1 MRSDSGAEIAAPIGL
16 SDGAATDSK
25 RVLGRCSTA
34 VVQRFCKPKVGSS
47 ILSTGTS
54 RSKTLPPAG
63 VRVDPERDVLD
74 TVRPAG
80 DAIGTPI
87 IPVIERSGNLR
98 TAVGRLPAVELR
110 THRDFGTTKRYR
122 SA

>member
-1 MRSDSGAEIAAPIGL
+1 
-16 SDGAATDSK
+16 
-25 RVLGRCSTA
+25 
-34 VVQRFCKPKVGSS
+34 
-47 ILSTGTS
+47 
-54 RSKTLPPAG
+54 LPPVG

-87 IPVIERSGNLR
+87 IPVIKRSGNLR